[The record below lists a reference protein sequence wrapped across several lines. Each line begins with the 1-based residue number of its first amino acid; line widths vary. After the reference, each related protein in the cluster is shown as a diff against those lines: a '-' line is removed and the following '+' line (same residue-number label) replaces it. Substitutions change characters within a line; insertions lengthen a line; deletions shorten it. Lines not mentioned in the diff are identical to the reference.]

1 MSPSSSEHQYRAFE
15 HAAWERAAPHYAEDF
30 GVVTQPLPRLFST
43 PSTSLCCRCPT
54 ARGRLRHGAHRGH
67 GRGRG
72 ADTVGVDFS
81 QAMLRGRWP
90 LPGLNLVRADAGR
103 LPIRNGACDTVV
115 IGFGVQHFPAPEPAI
130 AEEGRVLRPGGRLAF
145 TSWSGEDNEFQ
156 QVLLDAMADGGVATA
171 SLPSAPHGE
180 LNRPERCLAL
190 LRSGD
195 YVPASARVSRLKAS
209 IRVASAERLFEIT
222 ARSTARGAAAI
233 RAAGAGTRPAVLEAL
248 RVALV
253 PYRVED
259 GTGYDVPAVALL
271 TVATR
276 R

>member
-1 MSPSSSEHQYRAFE
+1 MSLSSSEHQYRAFE

-30 GVVTQPLPRLFST
+30 GGVTRPFAAPVLDAVDCAAGVRLLEVACGT
-43 PSTSLCCRCPT
+43 
-54 ARGRLRHGAHRGH
+54 GRIAAMAGA
-67 GRGRG
+67 RG
-72 ADTVGVDFS
+72 ADAVGVDFS
-81 QAMLRGRWP
+81 QAMLHEALARY
-90 LPGLNLVRADAGR
+90 PGLNLIRADAGR
-103 LPIRNGACDTVV
+103 LPIRNGACDAVV
-115 IGFGVQHFPAPEPAI
+115 IGFGVQHFPAPESAI
-130 AEEGRVLRPGGRLAF
+130 AEAGRVLRPGGRLAF
-145 TSWSGEDNEFQ
+145 TSWSGEDNQFQ

-190 LRSGD
+190 LPSGD